1 MPDWLAERLTAH
13 APHVASLREAAA
25 RAEAE
30 AARARK
36 AYADALGAWIAEETT
51 R

>member
-1 MPDWLAERLTAH
+1 MH
-13 APHVASLREAAA
+13 APHVAEEAAA
-25 RAEAE
+25 RMEAE

-36 AYADALGAWIAEETT
+36 AYADDLGAWIAEETT